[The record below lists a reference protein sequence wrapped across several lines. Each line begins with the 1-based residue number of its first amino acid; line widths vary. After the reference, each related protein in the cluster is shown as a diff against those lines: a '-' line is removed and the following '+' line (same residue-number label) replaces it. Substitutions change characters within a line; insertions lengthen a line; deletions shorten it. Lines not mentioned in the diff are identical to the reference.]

1 MSHFKD
7 CVARLRRGVRM
18 YKNKDMGKF
27 EFVNGSKELLDL
39 VQPLW
44 EKLNKHH
51 EATSNHFSDKFRS
64 LKFEVRKDKFISGEN
79 LKVKIDLIKDKEKT
93 IYIGYCISTIDK
105 DLIGEIDSL
114 FIEDE
119 YRKYGL
125 GDKLMSRS
133 LDWLNSNQVKTKI
146 IGVAEGNESVLEFYK
161 RYGFYKR
168 RVILE
173 QINE

>member
-1 MSHFKD
+1 MDNF
-7 CVARLRRGVRM
+7 
-18 YKNKDMGKF
+18 KF
-27 EFVNGSKELLDL
+27 ETGSIELLEF

-51 EATSNHFSDKFRS
+51 EDKSSYFKSRFIN
-64 LKFEVRKDKFISGEN
+64 LKFEDRKNKFVNDNN
-79 LKVKIDLIKDKEKT
+79 LEVKIDLIKNIGKDL
-93 IYIGYCISTIDK
+93 YIGYCISTVNRE
-105 DLIGEIDSL
+105 LVGEIDSL
-114 FIEDE
+114 FVEKE

-125 GDKLMSRS
+125 GDKLMNRA
-133 LDWLNSNQVKTKI
+133 LDWLNSCKVKTKI

-173 QINE
+173 QIDNSF

>member
-1 MSHFKD
+1 M
-7 CVARLRRGVRM
+7 
-18 YKNKDMGKF
+18 NNF
-27 EFVNGSKELLDL
+27 EFVTGGIELLDF

-51 EATSNHFSDKFRS
+51 EVNSNYFQSRFIN
-64 LKFEVRKDKFISGEN
+64 LEFEVRKNKFVNDNN
-79 LKVKIDLIKDKEKT
+79 LEVKVDLIKDVEKDLN
-93 IYIGYCISTIDK
+93 IAYCISTVNK
-105 DLIGEIDSL
+105 ELVGEIDSL
-114 FIEDE
+114 FVEKE

-125 GDKLMSRS
+125 GDKLMNRA

-146 IGVAEGNESVLEFYK
+146 IGVAEGNENALEFYK

-173 QINE
+173 QISE

>member
-1 MSHFKD
+1 M
-7 CVARLRRGVRM
+7 
-18 YKNKDMGKF
+18 NNF
-27 EFVNGSKELLDL
+27 EFINGSRELLDL

-51 EATSNHFSDKFRS
+51 EINSNNFSDRFRN
-64 LKFEVRKDKFISGEN
+64 LKFEVRKNKFINDEN
-79 LKVKIDLIKDKEKT
+79 LEVKIDLIKEKDKAE
-93 IYIGYCISTIDK
+93 YIGYCISTINK

-114 FIEDE
+114 FVEKE

-125 GDKLMSRS
+125 GDKLMNRALEW
-133 LDWLNSNQVKTKI
+133 LDSNQVKTKI
-146 IGVAEGNESVLEFYK
+146 IGVAEGNENVLEFYK

-173 QINE
+173 QVNE